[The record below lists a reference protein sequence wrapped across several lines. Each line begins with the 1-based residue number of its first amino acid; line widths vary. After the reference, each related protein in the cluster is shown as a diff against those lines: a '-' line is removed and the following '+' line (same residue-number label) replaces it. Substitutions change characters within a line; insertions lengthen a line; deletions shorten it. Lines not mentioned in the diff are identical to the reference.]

1 MNEQYGS
8 SMVDYKL
15 YHQNLLRSDNYIHH
29 YQKTH
34 YDFDVVKPKMTLK
47 KAMQY
52 TPNKGKDHVE
62 K

>member
-1 MNEQYGS
+1 
-8 SMVDYKL
+8 MVDYKL